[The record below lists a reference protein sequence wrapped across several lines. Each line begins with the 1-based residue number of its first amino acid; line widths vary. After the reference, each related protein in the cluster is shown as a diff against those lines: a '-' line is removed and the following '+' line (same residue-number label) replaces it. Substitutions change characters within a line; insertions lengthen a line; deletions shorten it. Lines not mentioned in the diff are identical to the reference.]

1 LLPSHFGSFPPG
13 IACGAEAHSWPLAV
27 RERSGLHLDGERLGD
42 GAAAGIFDRH
52 RHRVGRVFAIGMAAS
67 GGKVGA
73 IHADGP
79 GRAFAIAPGDGGA
92 VVAGGSVGVGIEKD
106 RTETHRQLVNDR
118 RGRVGRQSR
127 IGDTGRATGC
137 RALPPARAHHHLDG
151 KGALLVI
158 DMAPLDAVAAISGE
172 ANAAGRGLPITPV
185 DRGRERACPV
195 VRAGR
200 YHHPAK
206 GSPLHGAHALPAGRE
221 HRLDSH
227 GEALADRAIAVIAV
241 AGRAG
246 DRGGANGEGR
256 AGSRGAGD
264 RGSRSVPIFVGR
276 RRRPEGDAGPLWT
289 GSIHRDGGGE
299 SSEAQVLIP
308 QVSTSKLVGPHIA
321 GTLPVVGTT
330 HAALIGLRTV
340 RGRDLVDGRAPLL
353 QGHGLGWPSIIGQTR
368 EQRIGVLQA
377 ARGNEYA
384 TVIARQIVAIVN
396 DGGLF
401 VAVDLVLG
409 HDAPEDGR
417 PRSSKTVAPD
427 ASPIVTEGAV
437 TDRRRST
444 VEDAI
449 SIVAE
454 GAVGNTHRCATIV
467 DSTVASIIAE
477 GAVAD
482 AY

>member
-1 LLPSHFGSFPPG
+1 
-13 IACGAEAHSWPLAV
+13 
-27 RERSGLHLDGERLGD
+27 
-42 GAAAGIFDRH
+42 
-52 RHRVGRVFAIGMAAS
+52 M
-67 GGKVGA
+67 
-73 IHADGP
+73 
-79 GRAFAIAPGDGGA
+79 
-92 VVAGGSVGVGIEKD
+92 SV
-106 RTETHRQLVNDR
+106 
-118 RGRVGRQSR
+118 S
-127 IGDTGRATGC
+127 
-137 RALPPARAHHHLDG
+137 
-151 KGALLVI
+151 
-158 DMAPLDAVAAISGE
+158 
-172 ANAAGRGLPITPV
+172 
-185 DRGRERACPV
+185 
-195 VRAGR
+195 
-200 YHHPAK
+200 
-206 GSPLHGAHALPAGRE
+206 
-221 HRLDSH
+221 
-227 GEALADRAIAVIAV
+227 VIAQ
-241 AGRAG
+241 AK
-246 DRGGANGEGR
+246 
-256 AGSRGAGD
+256 
-264 RGSRSVPIFVGR
+264 IQ
-276 RRRPEGDAGPLWT
+276 
-289 GSIHRDGGGE
+289 
-299 SSEAQVLIP
+299 AQVLIP

-417 PRSSKTVAPD
+417 PRSSKNVAPD

-444 VEDAI
+444 VEDA
-449 SIVAE
+449 SPIVAE